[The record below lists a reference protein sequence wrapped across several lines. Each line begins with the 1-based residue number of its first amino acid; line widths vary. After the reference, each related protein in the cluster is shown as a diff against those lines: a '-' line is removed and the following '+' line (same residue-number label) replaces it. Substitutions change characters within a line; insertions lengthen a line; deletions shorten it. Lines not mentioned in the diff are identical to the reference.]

1 MRLRTP
7 AGSGLRMQFSES
19 PPHPLA
25 SRSME
30 AVSSV
35 AARGETQK
43 YYQELFRQRE
53 LASLEASEAAL
64 IQAVE
69 DEDELPSSSM
79 PAMGSDFDLEATR
92 AMQLTG
98 LRANDPYLASAN
110 ARFQARLEARN
121 FGGGAR
127 RLQQHDARD
136 ALAAALRRVEAA
148 KAAHQAAV
156 QAQEV
161 FNMKTGGEPLPAEEI
176 RRERLTV
183 DRLRRN
189 TQAALEHVKAMERDQ
204 AQLQFEFERAGCSP
218 NADTLICTP
227 ATVHRSHA
235 DLKLDVTLPGEFN
248 ETGSQSSSRS
258 AQHRVARSPPTRQRH
273 RTREDPD
280 ANPRSEDILTLR
292 RKVRMAS
299 MPEGA
304 LSPVLRRTA
313 VRRGRPASLPALTTS
328 PTVEHSGQHDGELL
342 GKPSAKAIEESIA
355 TENTGKQ
362 QRRGWA
368 GNQTVAGQL
377 LSLSR
382 STYRNQRR
390 PSYANDGKPRRLPP
404 EEVYHDPTLSRSG
417 KLGAYMSLET
427 SVTGAW
433 RGRDHES
440 SGGFGNLAIG
450 AKLENN
456 LVTAWRSLAARR
468 VASEKTALANTG
480 KQRHWVSPYKAVRS
494 DRMIRMGA
502 AGGAIEK
509 VLNT

>member
-1 MRLRTP
+1 
-7 AGSGLRMQFSES
+7 
-19 PPHPLA
+19 
-25 SRSME
+25 ME

-35 AARGETQK
+35 AARGDTQR

-53 LASLEASEAAL
+53 LASLEASQEAL
-64 IQAVE
+64 TNGVE
-69 DEDELPSSSM
+69 GVAELPASSM
-79 PAMGSDFDLEATR
+79 PAVGSDFDLEATR

-98 LRANDPYLASAN
+98 LHANDPYLASAN

-148 KAAHQAAV
+148 KAAHQAAM

-161 FNMKTGGEPLPAEEI
+161 FDMKTGGEPLHAEEI

-183 DRLRRN
+183 DRLRQN
-189 TQAALEHVKAMERDQ
+189 TQAALQQVKAMEREQ

-227 ATVHRSHA
+227 ATVQRSHA
-235 DLKLDVTLPGEFN
+235 ELKLDVTLPGGDN

-258 AQHRVARSPPTRQRH
+258 ARYRAARSPPTRQRR
-273 RTREDPD
+273 RTRDDPD
-280 ANPRSEDILTLR
+280 ANPRSEDILALR
-292 RKVRMAS
+292 RKVRMSS

-304 LSPVLRRTA
+304 LSPVLCRTA
-313 VRRGRPASLPALTTS
+313 VRRGGRPASLPALATS
-328 PTVEHSGQHDGELL
+328 PTVERSGQHEGQLFS
-342 GKPSAKAIEESIA
+342 KPSAKAIEESMA
-355 TENTGKQ
+355 MEVTGQ
-362 QRRGWA
+362 HRRHDWA

-390 PSYANDGKPRRLPP
+390 PSYANDGKPRRLPA
-404 EEVYHDPTLSRSG
+404 EELYQDPTLSRSG

-427 SVTGAW
+427 SITGAW

-456 LVTAWRSLAARR
+456 LVTAWRSLASRR
-468 VASEKTALANTG
+468 VASEKAALANTH
-480 KQRHWVSPYKAVRS
+480 KQRRWNSPYKAVRS
-494 DRMIRMGA
+494 DRTIRMGA

-509 VLNT
+509 VLDT